1 MTSSGYKNDV
11 DFFADDST
19 ISLAVYKLSTIQSSL
34 QSHLKN
40 IEIWCQVNKMVMNVD
55 KTKYVVISA
64 KQKQTRYIDNFNLNL

>member
-1 MTSSGYKNDV
+1 MTSSGYENDV

-40 IEIWCQVNKMVMNVD
+40 I
-55 KTKYVVISA
+55 
-64 KQKQTRYIDNFNLNL
+64 